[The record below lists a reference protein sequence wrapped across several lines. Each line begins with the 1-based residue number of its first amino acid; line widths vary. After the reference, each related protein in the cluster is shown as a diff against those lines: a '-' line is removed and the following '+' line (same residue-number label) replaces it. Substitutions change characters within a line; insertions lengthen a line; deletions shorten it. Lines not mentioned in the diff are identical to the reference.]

1 MNTYKI
7 IYRSTDGELKETM
20 IVTLRAT
27 YARRKAILR
36 ATRSHPSIKEGAI

>member
-20 IVTLRAT
+20 IVTLRAM
-27 YARRKAILR
+27 YARQIFVRDYRECMIERIAR
-36 ATRSHPSIKEGAI
+36 VD